1 MVKRRD
7 YSEDIVEAARS
18 VQLEV
23 IRILGEYQENIV
35 IVGGW
40 VPELLIPN
48 AEETHIGSSD
58 VDLALDHRRI
68 TEAGYQTIRE
78 HLLSHGYEQGEQPF
92 SFQRTVLKED
102 REIQV
107 DVHFL
112 AGEYSGTGKSHRTQK
127 VLDMQPRK
135 ARGVDLAFEMPQKIK
150 IRGSLP
156 DGGIDVVE
164 IQVASMPS
172 FLVMKGMALKDRLK
186 EKDASDIYY
195 CLRYY
200 PGGAE
205 KLIEEFRQMLEH
217 GLVTEALGNIA
228 EKFASPT
235 AVGPTHVAD
244 FDEIVDVS
252 EREFIQRDAYE
263 RIKYLLEELGIGFP
277 ENPSNTTSRG

>member
-7 YSEDIVEAARS
+7 YSEDIVDAARS

-35 IVGGW
+35 VVGGW
-40 VPELLIPN
+40 VPELLIPD
-48 AEETHIGSSD
+48 AEEKHIGSSD

-92 SFQRTVLKED
+92 SFQRTVIIRD

-112 AGEYSGTGKSHRTQK
+112 AGEYAGTGKGHRTQK
-127 VLDMQPRK
+127 VLDIQPRK
-135 ARGVDLAFEMPQKIK
+135 ARGVDLAFEMPQKINL
-150 IRGSLP
+150 RGRLP
-156 DGGIDVVE
+156 DGGHDVVE
-164 IQVASMPS
+164 IQVASIPS
-172 FLVMKGMALKDRLK
+172 FLVMKGMALKGRLK

-205 KLIEEFRQMLEH
+205 KIIEEFRPMLEYS
-217 GLVTEALGNIA
+217 LVIEALGNIA

-235 AVGPTHVAD
+235 AIGPTHVAD
-244 FDEIVDVS
+244 FYEIADAS
-252 EREFIQRDAYE
+252 ERELIQRDAYE
-263 RIKYLLEELGIGFP
+263 RINYFLRALGIDLT
-277 ENPSNTTSRG
+277 ENSSNITNRG